1 MPPPCPLRLLHRP
14 PFFCLVSLTSPQV
27 WTKTW
32 DSQHA
37 EVPEIARPGSWNDSL
52 GCGRGWVG
60 ATVHGMARGAIKT
73 PVWAHATTANPT
85 PPGPWEGA
93 KPKGGGGSLD
103 SEQRHTPRAAHVP
116 LVMCGGL
123 LVGTEVQ
130 GADSALATR
139 TCPGR
144 RSEPWWEG
152 DKASGMLRCLITGA
166 SAGSRA

>member
-1 MPPPCPLRLLHRP
+1 MGGSH
-14 PFFCLVSLTSPQV
+14 
-27 WTKTW
+27 
-32 DSQHA
+32 
-37 EVPEIARPGSWNDSL
+37 GSWN
-52 GCGRGWVG
+52 G
-60 ATVHGMARGAIKT
+60 RGAIKT

-123 LVGTEVQ
+123 LVGMEVQ
-130 GADSALATR
+130 GANSALATR

-152 DKASGMLRCLITGA
+152 DKANGMLRCLITGA
-166 SAGSRA
+166 SAGSRAWSSAVHAGQASPLPSHTPHDHREGGATWVLARADGSSAVACLGTTRATF

>member
-1 MPPPCPLRLLHRP
+1 MIVVHAGSASPGGPPDQSVGVRWFTRARAD
-14 PFFCLVSLTSPQV
+14 PQF
-27 WTKTW
+27 K
-32 DSQHA
+32 
-37 EVPEIARPGSWNDSL
+37 ARAWLGGSHGSWN
-52 GCGRGWVG
+52 G
-60 ATVHGMARGAIKT
+60 RGAIKT

-85 PPGPWEGA
+85 PPGPWEGE

>member
-1 MPPPCPLRLLHRP
+1 MSFGNRDGN
-14 PFFCLVSLTSPQV
+14 STSFSN
-27 WTKTW
+27 TGNGISGS
-32 DSQHA
+32 DSFGTSDDS
-37 EVPEIARPGSWNDSL
+37 ESDGYDDGNGSWNDSL

>member
-1 MPPPCPLRLLHRP
+1 VCSSDLGVRWFTRARAD
-14 PFFCLVSLTSPQV
+14 PQFKV
-27 WTKTW
+27 RAWLGG
-32 DSQHA
+32 SH
-37 EVPEIARPGSWNDSL
+37 GSWN
-52 GCGRGWVG
+52 G
-60 ATVHGMARGAIKT
+60 RGAIKT

-85 PPGPWEGA
+85 PPGPWEGE

-103 SEQRHTPRAAHVP
+103 SEQHHTPRAAHVP

>member
-1 MPPPCPLRLLHRP
+1 MGGSH
-14 PFFCLVSLTSPQV
+14 
-27 WTKTW
+27 
-32 DSQHA
+32 
-37 EVPEIARPGSWNDSL
+37 GSWN
-52 GCGRGWVG
+52 G
-60 ATVHGMARGAIKT
+60 RGAIKT

-116 LVMCGGL
+116 LAMCGGL
-123 LVGTEVQ
+123 LVGAEVQ

-166 SAGSRA
+166 SAGSRAWSSAAPAGQASPPPSHTPHDHLEGGATWVLARADGSSAVASLGTTRATF